1 MRLSP
6 PREAMPTAAVGRSVA
21 SVREHSFFFGA
32 KGGRAGER
40 RGETSA
46 FVSAAV
52 RDNIVYQQPC

>member
-1 MRLSP
+1 
-6 PREAMPTAAVGRSVA
+6 MPTAAVGRSVA